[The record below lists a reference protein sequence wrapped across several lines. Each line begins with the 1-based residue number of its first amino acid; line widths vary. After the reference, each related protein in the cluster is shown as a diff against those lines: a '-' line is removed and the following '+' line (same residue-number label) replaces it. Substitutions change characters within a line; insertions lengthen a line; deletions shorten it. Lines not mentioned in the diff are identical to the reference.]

1 MAFLLSILI
10 LKNHLILLIST
21 KIIWFNC
28 IYIFIAMADQKPLFK
43 APYDIKDVGALF
55 AIVAFVLIIAAI
67 VGNNLFGLFQQNV
80 NFGWFFECRLDF
92 L

>member
-1 MAFLLSILI
+1 
-10 LKNHLILLIST
+10 
-21 KIIWFNC
+21 
-28 IYIFIAMADQKPLFK
+28 MADQKPLFK
-43 APYDIKDVGALF
+43 APYDIKDVSALF

-80 NFGWFFECRLDF
+80 NFGWSFWKQIRFFVDSFSGLNLTNNRF